1 MNDPEL
7 ILPVRGMSCANC
19 AATLERILRGEPGVG
34 EVRVDFASER
44 AVLRHDPATVPLAR
58 IVDKVAEAG
67 YAVPTARAELRIL
80 GMSCV
85 NCRAA
90 VERSLLRRVPGV
102 VRAAVHLASE
112 QATVEYVPGLASTAD
127 LIRAVEAAGYRAE
140 PLSAEDPAAEDVE
153 AAARR
158 RETAKQLRQFA
169 VGAACALPLF
179 LLSMGRDFGWTGAW
193 SHAAWVNLLFWAL
206 ATPVQFYTG
215 RDYYRGGWMS
225 LKNRSANMDVLVAL
239 GSTTAYAYS
248 VAVIL
253 HPGLGDH
260 VYFETS
266 AVILTLIK
274 VGKLLEA
281 RTKGRTGG
289 AIRRLLGL
297 RPRTAVRLDEGG
309 REEIVP
315 LAAVRV
321 GDRLLVRPGERIP
334 VDGVILEGHS
344 AVDESMLTG
353 EPIPAD
359 KAPGDRV
366 VGGSVNGEGLITLE
380 ATAVGRATVLAQ
392 IIRLVQE
399 AQSGRAPIQALVDRV
414 SAVFVPA
421 IVAAALVTFVLWWT
435 LGGDPVAA
443 MIRMVAVLVIACPCA
458 LGLATPT
465 AIMAGTG
472 KGAELGILFR
482 TGESLEA
489 AGSLTTVVLDKTGTV
504 TTGKPVVA
512 DLVPLGPEPPSAEEL
527 LRLAA
532 AVEKG
537 SEHPIGRALLAAA
550 RERGADPEVPAEF
563 RAVRGRGAEAR
574 VAGELVRLG
583 KPGWLAEAGV
593 DLAEAAGPLAR
604 LQAEGKTVVAVAR
617 GSRLAGLIAL
627 EDRPKEDSAA
637 AVARLQAMGLDT
649 VLLTGDTEATAHA
662 IAARVGIERVFAEIP
677 PEGKARVVERLQ
689 AEGRRVGMVGDGIN
703 DAPALA
709 CADVGF
715 AIGTGTDVAIESAGV
730 ILAAGSLG
738 GVPRAIL
745 LSRRTRRTI
754 RQNLLWAFGYN
765 VLLVPIAA
773 GVLHPFAGLP
783 AFLRE
788 LHPILAAAAM
798 SLSSL
803 SVVANSLRLTR
814 WVPPEEGAAKPPL
827 DTAARRP

>member
-1 MNDPEL
+1 VSEPEL
-7 ILPVRGMSCANC
+7 RIPVRGMSCANC
-19 AATLERILRGEPGVG
+19 AATLERILRGEPGVR
-34 EVRVDFASER
+34 EVRVDFASEQ
-44 AVLRHDPATVPLAR
+44 AVLRHNPATASLER
-58 IVDKVAEAG
+58 IVGKVAEAG
-67 YAVPTARAELRIL
+67 YAVPTARAELRIS
-80 GMSCV
+80 GMSCA

-90 VERSLLRRVPGV
+90 VERALLHRVPGV
-102 VRAAVHLASE
+102 VRAAVNFATE
-112 QATVEYVPGLASTAD
+112 QATVEYVPGLASTAE
-127 LIRAVEAAGYRAE
+127 LLRAVEEAGYRAE
-140 PLSAEDPAAEDVE
+140 PLSAEDPGAEDVE
-153 AAARR
+153 AAAQR
-158 RETAKQLRQFA
+158 RETVEQLRQFA
-169 VGAACALPLF
+169 VGAVCALPLF

-193 SHAAWVNLLFWAL
+193 SHAPWVNVLFWAL

-215 RDYYRGGWMS
+215 LGYYRGGWVS
-225 LKNRSANMDVLVAL
+225 LRNRSANMDVLVAL

-248 VAVIL
+248 VAVVL
-253 HPGLGDH
+253 LPGLGGH

-274 VGKLLEA
+274 LGKLLEA

-297 RPRTAVRLDEGG
+297 RPRTAVRLDERG
-309 REEIVP
+309 REETVP

-359 KAPGDRV
+359 KGPGDRV
-366 VGGSVNGEGLITLE
+366 VGGSVNGEGLITLK
-380 ATAVGRATVLAQ
+380 ATAVGQATVLAQ

-399 AQSGRAPIQALVDRV
+399 AQGGRAPIQALVDRV

-421 IVAAALVTFVLWWT
+421 IVAAALAAFALWWA
-435 LGGDPVAA
+435 LEGDPVAA

-482 TGESLEA
+482 SSESLEA

-504 TTGKPVVA
+504 TTGKPAVA
-512 DLVPLGPEPPSAEEL
+512 DLVPLGPEAPSAEEL

-550 RERGADPEVPAEF
+550 RERGADPGVPAEF

-583 KPGWLAEAGV
+583 KPAWLAAEGV
-593 DLAEAAGPLAR
+593 DLAEAAAPLAR

-617 GSRLAGLIAL
+617 GRRLAGLIAL

-637 AVARLQAMGLDT
+637 AVARLQAMGMET

-662 IAARVGIERVFAEIP
+662 IAARVGIARVFAEIP

-709 CADVGF
+709 RADVGF

-730 ILAAGSLG
+730 ILAAGSLQA
-738 GVPRAIL
+738 VPRAIL

-765 VLLVPIAA
+765 VLLVPVAA

-783 AFLRE
+783 VFLRE
-788 LHPILAAAAM
+788 LHPILAAGAM

-803 SVVANSLRLTR
+803 SVVANSLRLSR
-814 WVPPEEGAAKPPL
+814 WKDEKPPL
-827 DTAARRP
+827 DTEARRP

>member
-1 MNDPEL
+1 MSEPEL
-7 ILPVRGMSCANC
+7 RLPVRGMSCANC
-19 AATLERILRGEPGVG
+19 AATLERILRGEPGVR
-34 EVRVDFASER
+34 EVRVDFASEQ
-44 AVLRHDPATVPLAR
+44 AVLRHDPATAPLER
-58 IVDKVAEAG
+58 IVGKVAEAG
-67 YAVPTARAELRIL
+67 YAVPTARAELRIS
-80 GMSCV
+80 GMSCA

-90 VERSLLRRVPGV
+90 VERALLHRMPGV
-102 VRAAVHLASE
+102 VRAAVNFATE
-112 QATVEYVPGLASTAD
+112 QATVEYVPGLASTAE
-127 LIRAVEAAGYRAE
+127 LLRAVEEAGYRAE
-140 PLSAEDPAAEDVE
+140 PLSAEDPGAEDVE
-153 AAARR
+153 AAAQR
-158 RETAKQLRQFA
+158 RETAEQLRQFA
-169 VGAACALPLF
+169 VGAVCALPLF

-193 SHAAWVNLLFWAL
+193 SHAPWVNVLFWAL

-215 RDYYRGGWMS
+215 LGYYRGGWVS
-225 LKNRSANMDVLVAL
+225 LRNRSANMDVLVAL

-248 VAVIL
+248 VAVVL
-253 HPGLGDH
+253 LPGLGGH

-274 VGKLLEA
+274 LGKLLEA

-297 RPRTAVRLDEGG
+297 RPRTAVRLDERG
-309 REEIVP
+309 REETVP

-359 KAPGDRV
+359 KGPGDRV
-366 VGGSVNGEGLITLE
+366 VGGSVNGEGLITLK
-380 ATAVGRATVLAQ
+380 ATAVGQATVLAQ

-399 AQSGRAPIQALVDRV
+399 AQGGRAPIQALVDRV

-421 IVAAALVTFVLWWT
+421 IVAAALAAFALWWA
-435 LGGDPVAA
+435 LEGDPVAA

-482 TGESLEA
+482 SSESLEA

-504 TTGKPVVA
+504 TTGKPAVA
-512 DLVPLGPEPPSAEEL
+512 DLVPLGPEAPSAEEEL

-550 RERGADPEVPAEF
+550 RERGADPGVPAEF

-583 KPGWLAEAGV
+583 KPAWLAAEGV
-593 DLAEAAGPLAR
+593 DLAEAAAPLAR

-617 GSRLAGLIAL
+617 GRRLAGLIAL

-637 AVARLQAMGLDT
+637 AVARLQAMGMET

-662 IAARVGIERVFAEIP
+662 IAARVGIARVFAEIP

-709 CADVGF
+709 RADVGF

-730 ILAAGSLG
+730 ILAAGSLQA
-738 GVPRAIL
+738 VPRAIL

-765 VLLVPIAA
+765 VLLVPVAA

-783 AFLRE
+783 VFLRE
-788 LHPILAAAAM
+788 LHPILAAGAM

-803 SVVANSLRLTR
+803 SVVANSLRLSR
-814 WVPPEEGAAKPPL
+814 WKDEKPPL
-827 DTAARRP
+827 DTETRRP

>member
-1 MNDPEL
+1 MSEPEL
-7 ILPVRGMSCANC
+7 RLPVRGMSCANC
-19 AATLERILRGEPGVG
+19 AATLERILRGEPGVR
-34 EVRVDFASER
+34 EVRVDFASEQ
-44 AVLRHDPATVPLAR
+44 AVLRHDPATAPLER
-58 IVDKVAEAG
+58 IVGKVAEAG
-67 YAVPTARAELRIL
+67 YAVPTARAELRIS
-80 GMSCV
+80 GMSCA

-90 VERSLLRRVPGV
+90 VERALLHRVPGV
-102 VRAAVHLASE
+102 VRAAVNFAAE
-112 QATVEYVPGLASTAD
+112 QATVEYVPGLASTAE
-127 LIRAVEAAGYRAE
+127 LLRAVEAAGYRAE
-140 PLSAEDPAAEDVE
+140 PLFAEEPGAEDVE
-153 AAARR
+153 AAAQR
-158 RETAKQLRQFA
+158 RETAEQLRQFA
-169 VGAACALPLF
+169 VGAACALPLV

-193 SHAAWVNLLFWAL
+193 SHAPWVNVLFWAL

-215 RDYYRGGWMS
+215 LGYYRGGWVS
-225 LKNRSANMDVLVAL
+225 LRNRSANMDVLVAL

-248 VAVIL
+248 VAVVL
-253 HPGLGDH
+253 LPGLGGH

-274 VGKLLEA
+274 LGKLLET

-297 RPRTAVRLDEGG
+297 RPRTAVRLDERG
-309 REEIVP
+309 REQTVP

-359 KAPGDRV
+359 KGPGDRV
-366 VGGSVNGEGLITLE
+366 VGGSVNGEGLITLK
-380 ATAVGRATVLAQ
+380 ATAVGQATVLAQ

-399 AQSGRAPIQALVDRV
+399 AQGGRAPIQALVDRV

-421 IVAAALVTFVLWWT
+421 IVAAALVAFVLWWA
-435 LGGDPVAA
+435 LEGDPVAA

-482 TGESLEA
+482 SSESLEA

-504 TTGKPVVA
+504 TTGKPAVA
-512 DLVPLGPEPPSAEEL
+512 DLVPLGPEAPSAEEEL

-550 RERGADPEVPAEF
+550 RERGADPGVPAEF

-583 KPGWLAEAGV
+583 KPAWLAAEGV
-593 DLAEAAGPLAR
+593 DLAEAAAPLAR

-617 GSRLAGLIAL
+617 GRRLAGLIAL

-637 AVARLQAMGLDT
+637 AVARLQAMGMET

-662 IAARVGIERVFAEIP
+662 IAARVGIARVFAEIP
-677 PEGKARVVERLQ
+677 PEGKARVLERLQ

-709 CADVGF
+709 RADVGF

-730 ILAAGSLG
+730 ILAGGSLQ

-765 VLLVPIAA
+765 VLLVPVAA

-783 AFLRE
+783 VFLRE
-788 LHPILAAAAM
+788 LHPILAAGAM

-803 SVVANSLRLTR
+803 SVVANSLRLSR
-814 WVPPEEGAAKPPL
+814 WKDEKPPL
-827 DTAARRP
+827 DTAPRRP